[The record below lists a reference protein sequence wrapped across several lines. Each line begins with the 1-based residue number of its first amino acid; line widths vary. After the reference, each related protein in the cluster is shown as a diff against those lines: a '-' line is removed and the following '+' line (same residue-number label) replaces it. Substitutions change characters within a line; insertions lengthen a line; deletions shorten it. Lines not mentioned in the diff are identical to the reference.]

1 MLSRVAAVKAPRPRN
16 RRRVTGSSGRRRDG
30 RESEPQRPHMSRRVF
45 ASAVL
50 LLLVVIMCCN
60 TGGAAAVVQG
70 NSGDAQLLQW
80 VDIFVPEKTQV
91 LPKEGSKSE
100 VKKASAAPSLVSAGG
115 VMVAFAESLFGY
127 NIDEHHLLGIRPYE
141 IVAGYI
147 KAAESWPS
155 IVAEVNAG
163 KWRAHTVFG
172 SRNGSD
178 RVCFLCRPTAV
189 AKDNKVFLLV
199 GSDTVGYYSDD
210 DVWVQDGWDIKL
222 VEGVATQSTD
232 GRQNTLVSWAQPK
245 SLLKHIPNHTR
256 DQLRDVVTAGG
267 SGVLM
272 QNGTLVF
279 PLVVNGEKYPFS
291 SITYSTD
298 NGNNWVF
305 PESISP
311 VGCLDPR
318 ITEWEKGHILMI
330 VDCVDGQ
337 TVYES
342 RDMGKTWTE
351 AIGTLSSVWV
361 RSQPGFRW
369 DEGLRVGALITATIE
384 GVKVML
390 YTQRG
395 YASGKNRANA
405 LYVWVTD
412 NNRTFHVG
420 PLFVENNVN
429 ETLAN
434 ALLYSDGAL
443 HLSRES
449 IVGTRWGISLARLTE
464 ELNAIR
470 SVLSNWARL
479 DAFFSKSSTPTA
491 GLVAVLSDEA
501 NDGTWV
507 DDYRCVNAS
516 VTKAAKVK
524 NGFKFTGPGSR
535 ATWPVNS
542 REDNNQYGFVN
553 HDFTI
558 VATVVIHQVP
568 KESTPLL
575 GAGLGDGS
583 GKKIIGLSY
592 SMIKTWETVFDGTTK
607 AQKNTWELGR
617 EYEVALILQ
626 DGHKGSVYVDGVIVG
641 SSEAI
646 TTLET
651 QGHEIT
657 HFYFGGDEGDS
668 DSNVTVT
675 NVFLYNRPLN
685 STEIRALKGR
695 APVST
700 RGPETQVEGMATTEH
715 VAAVPGPVELP
726 AAPGRTTM
734 ERATTTEHA
743 AAVSFTSAGSGM
755 QPLLFLL
762 GLWGF
767 AAA

>member
-1 MLSRVAAVKAPRPRN
+1 
-16 RRRVTGSSGRRRDG
+16 
-30 RESEPQRPHMSRRVF
+30 
-45 ASAVL
+45 
-50 LLLVVIMCCN
+50 
-60 TGGAAAVVQG
+60 
-70 NSGDAQLLQW
+70 
-80 VDIFVPEKTQV
+80 
-91 LPKEGSKSE
+91 
-100 VKKASAAPSLVSAGG
+100 
-115 VMVAFAESLFGY
+115 
-127 NIDEHHLLGIRPYE
+127 
-141 IVAGYI
+141 
-147 KAAESWPS
+147 
-155 IVAEVNAG
+155 
-163 KWRAHTVFG
+163 
-172 SRNGSD
+172 
-178 RVCFLCRPTAV
+178 
-189 AKDNKVFLLV
+189 
-199 GSDTVGYYSDD
+199 
-210 DVWVQDGWDIKL
+210 
-222 VEGVATQSTD
+222 
-232 GRQNTLVSWAQPK
+232 
-245 SLLKHIPNHTR
+245 LLKHIPNQTQY
-256 DQLRDVVTAGG
+256 QLMQLYAAGG
-267 SGVLM
+267 SGIVM

-279 PLVVNGEKYPFS
+279 PLVVNGENYPFS

-311 VGCLDPR
+311 WECLDPR
-318 ITEWEKGHILMI
+318 ITEWETGQILMI
-330 VDCVDGQ
+330 VECFNGQ
-337 TVYES
+337 SVLES

-351 AIGTLSSVWV
+351 AIGTLSGVWV
-361 RSQPGFRW
+361 RPQPGVRLYKIF
-369 DEGLRVGALITATIE
+369 RVGALITATIE

-395 YASGKNRANA
+395 YASGEKEANA
-405 LYVWVTD
+405 LYLWVTD
-412 NNRTFHVG
+412 NNRTFSVG
-420 PLFVENNVN
+420 PVAMDNNL
-429 ETLAN
+429 ERFH

-443 HLSRES
+443 HLLKEGLNEKGSA
-449 IVGTRWGISLARLTE
+449 ISLARLTE
-464 ELNAIR
+464 ELKTIK
-470 SVLSNWARL
+470 SILSTWAQL
-479 DAFFSKSSTPTA
+479 DSSFSESSTPTT

-501 NDGTWV
+501 NDGTWT

-524 NGFKFTGPGSR
+524 NGFNFTGPGSM
-535 ATWPVNS
+535 AIWPVNS

-553 HDFTI
+553 YDFTV
-558 VATVVIHQVP
+558 VATVTIHQAP
-568 KESTPLL
+568 SESTSLL
-575 GAGLGDGS
+575 AAGLGDGA

-592 SMIKTWETVFDGTTK
+592 SVSKTWDTVFYGTTK
-607 AQKNTWELGR
+607 AQKNTWEPGR
-617 EYEVALILQ
+617 EYQVALMLQ
-626 DGHKGSVYVDGVIVG
+626 DGNKGSVYVDGVIVG
-641 SSEAI
+641 SPETI

-651 QGHEIT
+651 RGAEVT

-685 STEIRALKGR
+685 PTEMRAIKGR